1 VSDPVSS
8 VRFRRG
14 RQWGPRRSRVLAVA
28 VVAAVLTIGWLLT
41 FAPLLAVRRV
51 EVAGA
56 RQVSPAQVR
65 AAAAVRTG
73 VPLLRVDTA
82 GVRRR
87 VGELPPVAAVAVQRR
102 WPATLRLRVTER
114 QPAAVLVLPGGG
126 VALVDRIGVVF
137 GSAPAAPPGV
147 PVLDVAAADPHDPA
161 TAAALTVVSEL
172 PRELAGQVRTVAAPS
187 PTAVS
192 LTLRGGAVVAWGDT
206 RDAGRKS
213 AALQAL
219 LKLRPV
225 SHYDVS
231 TPDVVTTR

>member
-1 VSDPVSS
+1 
-8 VRFRRG
+8 
-14 RQWGPRRSRVLAVA
+14 
-28 VVAAVLTIGWLLT
+28 
-41 FAPLLAVRRV
+41 
-51 EVAGA
+51 
-56 RQVSPAQVR
+56 
-65 AAAAVRTG
+65 
-73 VPLLRVDTA
+73 
-82 GVRRR
+82 
-87 VGELPPVAAVAVQRR
+87 
-102 WPATLRLRVTER
+102 
-114 QPAAVLVLPGGG
+114 VLPGGG

-147 PVLDVAAADPHDPA
+147 PVLDVAAADPHDPV

-225 SHYDVS
+225 SRYDVS